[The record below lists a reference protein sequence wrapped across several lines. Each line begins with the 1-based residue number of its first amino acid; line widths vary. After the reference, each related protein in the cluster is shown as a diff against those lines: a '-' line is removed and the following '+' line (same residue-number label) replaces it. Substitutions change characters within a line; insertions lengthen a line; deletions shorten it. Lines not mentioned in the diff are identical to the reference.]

1 MELLN
6 LFCEN
11 WTQDGDHRYHN
22 ILKNMLLLSLILFM
36 HSNTNPSNK
45 FTQTQISLSKTLS
58 NMTIKA
64 QEEPVEES
72 AQLNTHAL
80 WP

>member
-1 MELLN
+1 
-6 LFCEN
+6 
-11 WTQDGDHRYHN
+11 
-22 ILKNMLLLSLILFM
+22 MLLLSLILFM
-36 HSNTNPSNK
+36 HCNINPSNK